1 MIAKCMTRAL
11 AKKEVEGQEDKAGL
25 GRKITEE
32 LILRY
37 LEMMTFFPISDGVGC
52 WQISGKVFE

>member
-1 MIAKCMTRAL
+1 MTRAL
-11 AKKEVEGQEDKAGL
+11 AKKEVEGQEDKTGL
-25 GRKITEE
+25 GRNITEE